1 MKVTPLELPEIL
13 LVDLRIFGDA
23 RGWFAE
29 TWQAE
34 RYAASGIPDRFVQD
48 NAAYSQRGV
57 LRGLHAQHPHGQGK
71 LIQVLRGEIYDVA
84 VDIRRGSPTFG
95 RWVGLRLN
103 GETPQQVWI
112 PPGFAHG
119 YCVLSDEAL
128 FTYKCSD
135 FYHPETQFSVRWD
148 DPAIGVDWPL
158 QDAPILADKD
168 RDAPALA
175 DIAPE
180 RLPPFL
186 A

>member
-1 MKVTPLELPEIL
+1 VKVTPLDLPEVR
-13 LVDLRIFGDA
+13 LVDLKIFGDV

-34 RYAASGIPDRFVQD
+34 RYAAAGIPSGFVQD
-48 NAAYSQRGV
+48 NAARSQRGV
-57 LRGLHAQHPHGQGK
+57 LRGLHAQHPFGQGK

-95 RWVGLRLN
+95 RWVGMRLSSDR
-103 GETPQQVWI
+103 PQQLWV

-128 FTYKCSD
+128 FTYKCTD
-135 FYHPETQFSVRWD
+135 YYHPETQFSVRWD
-148 DPAIGVDWPL
+148 DPAIGIDWPL
-158 QDAPILADKD
+158 ERAPILADKD
-168 RDAPALA
+168 REASLLHDIPA
-175 DIAPE
+175 E
-180 RLPPFL
+180 RLPPYP